1 MRGRITALAL
11 LGLLVLAGP
20 GVLLRPV
27 ATQPAEKVRRIG
39 LLGTIPPPIFDT
51 FRSTL
56 RDLGWIEGRNL
67 SIERR
72 VAGSDG
78 QLDAQAADLARLKVD
93 VIVAPGPVAV
103 RAARAATSTTPI
115 VMIAGLDPVATGLV
129 TSLARPGGN
138 VTGFTVG
145 ASTEV
150 LAKWIELLRDAVP
163 TTPRIA
169 LLVDRHQPAPEREA
183 NLQRM
188 EAAARSLR
196 IPLQQFLVGGPDQF
210 ESALTAAVASGSRAM
225 AVMTTPMLDVNQERI
240 IALTLRHRLPSI
252 AFFGHYATAGGLI
265 SYGPD
270 LHSLFRATAAYVDRI
285 LKGVSAGDLP
295 VQQPPQPRLV
305 LNLKTAQ
312 ALGLALPPSLLLR
325 ADQVIE

>member
-115 VMIAGLDPVATGLV
+115 VMIA
-129 TSLARPGGN
+129 GGN